1 MLGSSVYFF
10 DALPSAQCVDRSVV
24 HVRTDC
30 HRLCQQSKAGSAP
43 LAPVKPMWPRPRSL
57 PPVRPN
63 KGSLRE
69 EYLAAFG
76 FSDCRPPFLAATE
89 LPSIKVSSPSI
100 NLRHTRNH
108 VPSSSQRRHQGQ
120 QIDGL
125 GYVSGKSGQPV
136 PERKSQRMPSNS

>member
-69 EYLAAFG
+69 ESPGHLWFFRLQAPFFG
-76 FSDCRPPFLAATE
+76 RHGATVDKGFF
-89 LPSIKVSSPSI
+89 PV
-100 NLRHTRNH
+100 
-108 VPSSSQRRHQGQ
+108 
-120 QIDGL
+120 D
-125 GYVSGKSGQPV
+125 QPA
-136 PERKSQRMPSNS
+136 PHP